1 MQYTFIQLI
10 FLFFV
15 YSFLGWIFD
24 MTVAAIR
31 YGKILN
37 RGFLNGPLSI
47 QYGII
52 MIIVLLDIN
61 DLWDYPLYQ
70 FITCMVIV
78 FMTEYASGAI
88 LKRITGRRFWDYS
101 DMKLNVG
108 GYTCA
113 FSVLGWGFTAAVT
126 VWLIN
131 PLVCIVYSLIPVNVV
146 KVLEIIAI
154 AVFLIDLFVTAATM
168 LKWHYAGG
176 IYGNVADTLKK
187 TKSTLGRKTYEI
199 ISRRMYKAFPELVGQ
214 EINDEVGFGRTK
226 DRIFAKGLCIDK
238 LVWIFFV
245 SALIGDWVETV
256 FVWATSGVFM
266 SRSSLIYGTFSIV
279 WGLGCAM
286 FTALLYKYK
295 EKSDRYIFMLGTV
308 LGGAYE
314 YACSIFTELVFG
326 TVFWD
331 YSKLPFNLGGRIN
344 LLFCFF
350 WGIAAVVWL
359 KIIYPKLSNLI
370 EKIPIK
376 TGNILTWILILFM
389 IFNAGMSTLALNR
402 YNQRQQGSLQKTP
415 QMTAAVED
423 SRTDL
428 EKFLDKHFPDK
439 RMEQIYPNAKT
450 VVDGKPVSQKDM
462 KEKRKSS

>member
-1 MQYTFIQLI
+1 
-10 FLFFV
+10 
-15 YSFLGWIFD
+15 

-154 AVFLIDLFVTAATM
+154 VVFLIDLFVTAATM
-168 LKWHYAGG
+168 LNG
-176 IYGNVADTLKK
+176 IMQAEYMVMWLTRSKRQRARSEEKHMKLFQGV
-187 TKSTLGRKTYEI
+187 
-199 ISRRMYKAFPELVGQ
+199 
-214 EINDEVGFGRTK
+214 
-226 DRIFAKGLCIDK
+226 CI
-238 LVWIFFV
+238 
-245 SALIGDWVETV
+245 
-256 FVWATSGVFM
+256 
-266 SRSSLIYGTFSIV
+266 
-279 WGLGCAM
+279 
-286 FTALLYKYK
+286 
-295 EKSDRYIFMLGTV
+295 
-308 LGGAYE
+308 
-314 YACSIFTELVFG
+314 
-326 TVFWD
+326 
-331 YSKLPFNLGGRIN
+331 
-344 LLFCFF
+344 
-350 WGIAAVVWL
+350 
-359 KIIYPKLSNLI
+359 
-370 EKIPIK
+370 
-376 TGNILTWILILFM
+376 
-389 IFNAGMSTLALNR
+389 
-402 YNQRQQGSLQKTP
+402 
-415 QMTAAVED
+415 
-423 SRTDL
+423 
-428 EKFLDKHFPDK
+428 KHFL
-439 RMEQIYPNAKT
+439 
-450 VVDGKPVSQKDM
+450 SL
-462 KEKRKSS
+462 

>member
-226 DRIFAKGLCIDK
+226 DRIFAKGL
-238 LVWIFFV
+238 
-245 SALIGDWVETV
+245 
-256 FVWATSGVFM
+256 
-266 SRSSLIYGTFSIV
+266 
-279 WGLGCAM
+279 
-286 FTALLYKYK
+286 
-295 EKSDRYIFMLGTV
+295 
-308 LGGAYE
+308 
-314 YACSIFTELVFG
+314 
-326 TVFWD
+326 
-331 YSKLPFNLGGRIN
+331 
-344 LLFCFF
+344 
-350 WGIAAVVWL
+350 
-359 KIIYPKLSNLI
+359 
-370 EKIPIK
+370 
-376 TGNILTWILILFM
+376 
-389 IFNAGMSTLALNR
+389 
-402 YNQRQQGSLQKTP
+402 
-415 QMTAAVED
+415 
-423 SRTDL
+423 
-428 EKFLDKHFPDK
+428 
-439 RMEQIYPNAKT
+439 
-450 VVDGKPVSQKDM
+450 
-462 KEKRKSS
+462 

>member
-154 AVFLIDLFVTAATM
+154 VVFLIDLFVTAATM

-279 WGLGCAM
+279 WGLGGALATAM
-286 FTALLYKYK
+286 LYPLKDK
-295 EKSDRYIFMLGTV
+295 KPLFIFAGGFF
-308 LGGAYE
+308 LGGVYE
-314 YACSIFTELVFG
+314 YSCSVFTEVVFG

-331 YSKLPFNLGGRIN
+331 YSHLPYNINGRVN
-344 LLFCFF
+344 LLFCVY
-350 WGIAAVVWL
+350 WGIAAIAWVKL
-359 KIIYPKLSNLI
+359 LYPAASFLL
-370 EKIPIK
+370 EKIPPVAGKIM
-376 TGNILTWILILFM
+376 TWIIVIFMVLDMAVSGAAIGRYVSRKAGVEASTPVEHMCDSIYKDKLIE
-389 IFNAGMSTLALNR
+389 R
-402 YNQRQQGSLQKTP
+402 
-415 QMTAAVED
+415 
-423 SRTDL
+423 
-428 EKFLDKHFPDK
+428 
-439 RMEQIYPNAKT
+439 IYPN
-450 VVDGKPVSQKDM
+450 M
-462 KEKRKSS
+462 KIQ

>member
-1 MQYTFIQLI
+1 
-10 FLFFV
+10 
-15 YSFLGWIFD
+15 
-24 MTVAAIR
+24 
-31 YGKILN
+31 
-37 RGFLNGPLSI
+37 
-47 QYGII
+47 
-52 MIIVLLDIN
+52 
-61 DLWDYPLYQ
+61 
-70 FITCMVIV
+70 
-78 FMTEYASGAI
+78 
-88 LKRITGRRFWDYS
+88 
-101 DMKLNVG
+101 MKLNVG

-154 AVFLIDLFVTAATM
+154 VVFLIDLFVTAATM

-295 EKSDRYIFMLGTV
+295 EISDRYIFMLGTV

-314 YACSIFTELVFG
+314 YACSVFTELVFG
-326 TVFWD
+326 AVFWD

>member
-146 KVLEIIAI
+146 KVWHRSPASYGENQWEI
-154 AVFLIDLFVTAATM
+154 
-168 LKWHYAGG
+168 
-176 IYGNVADTLKK
+176 
-187 TKSTLGRKTYEI
+187 S
-199 ISRRMYKAFPELVGQ
+199 
-214 EINDEVGFGRTK
+214 
-226 DRIFAKGLCIDK
+226 
-238 LVWIFFV
+238 
-245 SALIGDWVETV
+245 
-256 FVWATSGVFM
+256 
-266 SRSSLIYGTFSIV
+266 
-279 WGLGCAM
+279 
-286 FTALLYKYK
+286 
-295 EKSDRYIFMLGTV
+295 
-308 LGGAYE
+308 
-314 YACSIFTELVFG
+314 
-326 TVFWD
+326 
-331 YSKLPFNLGGRIN
+331 GGRV
-344 LLFCFF
+344 LDRERQKEY
-350 WGIAAVVWL
+350 W
-359 KIIYPKLSNLI
+359 KERH
-370 EKIPIK
+370 EKK
-376 TGNILTWILILFM
+376 
-389 IFNAGMSTLALNR
+389 
-402 YNQRQQGSLQKTP
+402 
-415 QMTAAVED
+415 
-423 SRTDL
+423 
-428 EKFLDKHFPDK
+428 
-439 RMEQIYPNAKT
+439 
-450 VVDGKPVSQKDM
+450 
-462 KEKRKSS
+462 

>member
-1 MQYTFIQLI
+1 
-10 FLFFV
+10 
-15 YSFLGWIFD
+15 

-70 FITCMVIV
+70 FITCMGIV

-88 LKRITGRRFWDYS
+88 LKRITGRR
-101 DMKLNVG
+101 
-108 GYTCA
+108 YTCA
-113 FSVLGWGFTAAVT
+113 FSVFGWGFTAAVT

-154 AVFLIDLFVTAATM
+154 VVFLIDLFVTAATM

-187 TKSTLGRKTYEI
+187 TKSTLGKKTYEI
-199 ISRRMYKAFPELVGQ
+199 ISRRMYKAFPELIGQ

-256 FVWATSGVFM
+256 FAEGCCFFKIFWLFLIGAFIGDLVETLFCRYSMGRWM
-266 SRSSLIYGTFSIV
+266 SRSSVVYGPFSIV
-279 WGLGCAM
+279 WGLGGALATAM
-286 FTALLYKYK
+286 LYPLKDK
-295 EKSDRYIFMLGTV
+295 NPLFIFAGGFF
-308 LGGAYE
+308 LGGVYE
-314 YACSIFTELVFG
+314 YSCSVFTEVVFG

-331 YSKLPFNLGGRIN
+331 YSHLPYNINGRVN
-344 LLFCFF
+344 LLFCVY
-350 WGIAAVVWL
+350 WGIAAIAWVKL
-359 KIIYPKLSNLI
+359 LYPAASFLL
-370 EKIPIK
+370 EKIPPVAGKIM
-376 TGNILTWILILFM
+376 TWIIVIFMVLDMAVSGAAIGRYVSRKAGVEASNPVEHMCDSIYKDKLIE
-389 IFNAGMSTLALNR
+389 R
-402 YNQRQQGSLQKTP
+402 
-415 QMTAAVED
+415 
-423 SRTDL
+423 
-428 EKFLDKHFPDK
+428 
-439 RMEQIYPNAKT
+439 IYPN
-450 VVDGKPVSQKDM
+450 M
-462 KEKRKSS
+462 KIQ

>member
-37 RGFLNGPLSI
+37 RGFLHGPLSI

-154 AVFLIDLFVTAATM
+154 VVFLIDLFVTAATM
-168 LKWHYAGG
+168 LKWHYAG
-176 IYGNVADTLKK
+176 
-187 TKSTLGRKTYEI
+187 
-199 ISRRMYKAFPELVGQ
+199 
-214 EINDEVGFGRTK
+214 
-226 DRIFAKGLCIDK
+226 
-238 LVWIFFV
+238 
-245 SALIGDWVETV
+245 
-256 FVWATSGVFM
+256 
-266 SRSSLIYGTFSIV
+266 
-279 WGLGCAM
+279 
-286 FTALLYKYK
+286 
-295 EKSDRYIFMLGTV
+295 
-308 LGGAYE
+308 
-314 YACSIFTELVFG
+314 
-326 TVFWD
+326 
-331 YSKLPFNLGGRIN
+331 
-344 LLFCFF
+344 
-350 WGIAAVVWL
+350 
-359 KIIYPKLSNLI
+359 
-370 EKIPIK
+370 
-376 TGNILTWILILFM
+376 
-389 IFNAGMSTLALNR
+389 
-402 YNQRQQGSLQKTP
+402 
-415 QMTAAVED
+415 
-423 SRTDL
+423 
-428 EKFLDKHFPDK
+428 
-439 RMEQIYPNAKT
+439 
-450 VVDGKPVSQKDM
+450 
-462 KEKRKSS
+462 